1 MGKKWYQKVLYKKEN
16 MKRNH
21 DAFNLILNGFKTQ
34 NVFQLK
40 IYVQNIKY
48 IFSDLASWKLQF
60 SHNAWK

>member
-1 MGKKWYQKVLYKKEN
+1 

-21 DAFNLILNGFKTQ
+21 DAFNLSLNGFKTQ

-48 IFSDLASWKLQF
+48 IFSDLAS
-60 SHNAWK
+60 